1 MASCIQKL
9 NAALSQASVSC
20 DWSDK
25 DALNKVKEMIQFSFY
40 KNIRTLLFCAFQTFQ
55 ACGVTRL
62 VFDTSSENKCEPNSS
77 NSLKLGIL
85 KNIHTHVQTYYWNQI

>member
-1 MASCIQKL
+1 MSNDKIVIY
-9 NAALSQASVSC
+9 QA
-20 DWSDK
+20 WSTV
-25 DALNKVKEMIQFSFY
+25 AEGPVFLY

-55 ACGVTRL
+55 ASGITHL

-85 KNIHTHVQTYYWNQI
+85 KNMHTHVQTYIYVCIHTHEKS